1 LKSTSGPIFCPATP
15 LRKMLNTYGI
25 PTSVFNRPDGMDL
38 IKDEIRTFNKGLTP
52 LGNLYW
58 ISSPEN
64 RARQT
69 AGSVAIAFATPKEA
83 SAAIRNRL
91 YIAGILVWCEKHYII
106 RPTA

>member
-15 LRKMLNTYGI
+15 PRRTSNGI
-25 PTSVFNRPDGMDL
+25 KSWHIGSPLATKFGPL
-38 IKDEIRTFNKGLTP
+38 IR
-52 LGNLYW
+52 

-69 AGSVAIAFATPKEA
+69 ARSVTIAFATPEEA
-83 SAAIRNRL
+83 STAIRNRL